1 MDGFNQQKYKFVE
14 TLFEVYSETYLYRAY
29 DHRAYD
35 PKIFRMMSRNPSEV
49 CLIDANI
56 TSISKLNL
64 QPCVISLNLHCNLL
78 KSIEGL
84 ENLKNLKHLDLSSNA
99 IEAITG
105 LECLV
110 LLKYLNLSC
119 NRITVVEGIGSLR
132 QLAKLD
138 LSYNVITDLSGLK
151 SLAAG
156 PSCLTT
162 LYFQGNQIQSIDHI
176 IDCLNDL
183 NNLKDVMFSQNEDTN
198 PVCNH
203 PKYRSLLLSMLS
215 KIEVLDGFNRSG
227 QPMASDYWSD
237 NLGLTDIDD
246 YVTYLVSSQSNG
258 STKAEHGGSSTDVT
272 TPRIDEILSKFRS
285 QKTPMVNESLATTKP
300 GKVALSADHEVR
312 LERLEH
318 QLAHIL
324 YKPSKEKEPES
335 QEEFKEIS
343 KSEKTS
349 KKNIT
354 KSSDSDTDKSPTKS
368 TEAYPKYRRPA
379 SPAKAKS
386 QQKTKI
392 QQRTRNKKEGP
403 VPPTMKRLAGKRKPE
418 ASEIPDST
426 SGNEVHRGERM
437 GTGRPMMIEGQKY
450 VRHPEDDATFL
461 SLIQELDLERER
473 RWKAEQA
480 TLKLVEHVKEL
491 QDKVSEEKKLED
503 AALTASTRLK
513 EALQKERREK
523 TELQKNMTV
532 LQAKF
537 EEIADDLKNCREAE
551 DEQKK
556 ALRTMEAATTKLE
569 TERMQ
574 QHAHEVSKT
583 QEQQMRAAALA
594 RELDILKTNN
604 KQLKGQVQ
612 QLQELLA
619 TREQQHKVE
628 MEGLVRPD
636 SRDMRELI
644 DKEVV
649 KQEARFEQLLKQWDE
664 KLRQRNQEY
673 ADLEDEFRMALQ
685 IEAKRFHE
693 LQDEFT
699 KVSEEC
705 SQYKQISQAVRQKE
719 TKSTNMV
726 SELTSLAK
734 EQKVRITE
742 LTKSKQESLSQHK
755 ERIAAL
761 EEEAKVARK
770 RISKIEVLEQDKSKL
785 LSQVRAQES
794 VIQGL
799 RMERKLWGE
808 ELAQQGASLA
818 QERGR
823 LESKVESLTAETGQL
838 QKQLEDANYS
848 IRIKSKMLEDQTES
862 IRQLKQSLGE
872 RDNERV
878 KIEENERHKL
888 RDMEERLEQQLAINQ
903 DLEEK
908 NESLAQRKEELK
920 DELSTVQSELE
931 KSEESRRSLKVK
943 WQERSDLIGRLEQE
957 VKEMRNQFGSKE
969 KKLIEEKE
977 KAIKAGNLAIE
988 KLHSCDDAFRNQL
1001 EKQKEVYE
1009 RELDR
1014 LTKEKEEIIYQSNQ
1028 KINDVEDEMRQILQE
1043 AASSKKSLEMRI
1055 KKLTNAFNEI
1065 QEDLAS

>member
-1 MDGFNQQKYKFVE
+1 
-14 TLFEVYSETYLYRAY
+14 
-29 DHRAYD
+29 
-35 PKIFRMMSRNPSEV
+35 MMSHNPSEV
-49 CLIDANI
+49 CLIDANV

-64 QPCVISLNLHCNLL
+64 RPSVISLNLHCNLL

-84 ENLKNLKHLDLSSNA
+84 ASLRNLKHLDLSSNA
-99 IEAITG
+99 IETITG
-105 LECLV
+105 LEGLKF
-110 LLKYLNLSC
+110 LKYLNLSC
-119 NRITVVEGIGSLR
+119 NRITVVEGLESLR

-138 LSYNVITDLSGLK
+138 LSYNHISDLSGLK

-156 PSCLTT
+156 PSCLAT
-162 LYFQGNQIQSIDHI
+162 LHLQGNQIQSIDHI
-176 IDCLNDL
+176 IDCLDDF
-183 NNLKDVMFSQNEDTN
+183 NNLKDLVFSQNEDTN

-203 PKYRSLLLSMLS
+203 PKYRSLLLSMLG
-215 KIEVLDGFNRSG
+215 KIEALDGFDRSG
-227 QPMASDYWSD
+227 QAVGSDYWSD
-237 NLGLTDIDD
+237 HLGLTDIDD
-246 YVTYLVSSQSNG
+246 YINYLVSSQSNG
-258 STKAEHGGSSTDVT
+258 STKGEHGGSSTDVT
-272 TPRIDEILSKFRS
+272 TPRIDEVLSKFRS
-285 QKTPMVNESLATTKP
+285 QKTPIVSEKVQTVAKDS
-300 GKVALSADHEVR
+300 KVALSADHEVR

-324 YKPSKEKEPES
+324 YKPSTEKETEN
-335 QEEFKEIS
+335 QEHLNKTS

-354 KSSDSDTDKSPTKS
+354 KSSESDTDKSPAKS
-368 TEAYPKYRRPA
+368 AQAYPKYRRAA
-379 SPAKAKS
+379 SPSRTKAQQNTKS
-386 QQKTKI
+386 
-392 QQRTRNKKEGP
+392 KKEGQMAARPKRP
-403 VPPTMKRLAGKRKPE
+403 VGKKKQQE
-418 ASEIPDST
+418 SSKVPDSTT
-426 SGNEVHRGERM
+426 SGNEVHHEERLRGER
-437 GTGRPMMIEGQKY
+437 RMMVEGQKY

-480 TLKLVEHVKEL
+480 ALKLVEHVKEL
-491 QDKVSEEKKLED
+491 QNRVSEEKKLED
-503 AALTASTRLK
+503 AAMTASTRLK
-513 EALQKERREK
+513 EALQKERYEK
-523 TELQKNMTV
+523 TELQKNITV
-532 LQAKF
+532 LQAKY
-537 EEIADDLKNCREAE
+537 EEIVDDFKNCRETE
-551 DEQKK
+551 EEQKK
-556 ALRTMEAATTKLE
+556 ALRAMEAATTKLE

-574 QHAHEVSKT
+574 QHAHEVLKT

-594 RELDILKTNN
+594 RELDLLKVNN
-604 KQLKGQVQ
+604 KQLKGQIQ

-636 SRDMRELI
+636 SRDMREII

-649 KQEARFEQLLKQWDE
+649 KQETRFEQLIKQWDE
-664 KLRQRNQEY
+664 KLSQRNQEY

-705 SQYKQISQAVRQKE
+705 SEYKQISQAARQKE
-719 TKSTNMV
+719 AKATSMV
-726 SELTSLAK
+726 SELTSLVK

-755 ERIAAL
+755 ERIDAL
-761 EEEAKVARK
+761 EEETKVARK
-770 RISKIEVLEQDKSKL
+770 RISRIEILEQDKSKL
-785 LSQVRAQES
+785 LSQVRAQDS

-818 QERGR
+818 QDRGR
-823 LESKVESLTAETGQL
+823 LESKVESLTDETRQL
-838 QKQLEDANYS
+838 QKQLEDANDS

-862 IRQLKQSLGE
+862 IRQLKKSLNE
-872 RDNERV
+872 RDSEHQ
-878 KIEENERHKL
+878 KIEENEKNKL
-888 RDMEERLEQQLAINQ
+888 RDLEERLEQQLAVNQ

-908 NESLAQRKEELK
+908 NESFAQRKEELK
-920 DELSTVQSELE
+920 DELSAIQSELE
-931 KSEESRRSLKVK
+931 KSEEAKRSLKNK

-957 VKEMRNQFGSKE
+957 VKEMRNQFDTKE
-969 KKLIEEKE
+969 KKLTEEKD

-988 KLHSCDDAFRNQL
+988 KLHSCDDAFRKQL

-1014 LTKEKEEIIYQSNQ
+1014 LTGEKEEVIDQSNR
-1028 KINDVEDEMRQILQE
+1028 KINEVEDEMRQILQE